1 MVESLEKK
9 LDLSRLSDFEISTLV
24 IERDCAAFRVER
36 IDELLNAIGQ
46 AKGFEDAA
54 KKDSA
59 AAKCDLPGSEDLSSL
74 PWKTYHTKEPARE
87 NEAAWIMSNTQGA
100 EVLLSLLKTKG
111 SKVRVGNHEYK
122 LTGKDHQFISRSPVR
137 RD

>member
-1 MVESLEKK
+1 VLEK
-9 LDLSRLSDFEISTLV
+9 LDFSKLSDFEIAMLL

-36 IDELLNAIGQ
+36 IDELLNDIGA

-59 AAKCDLPGSEDLSSL
+59 AAKCELPGSEDLRSL
-74 PWKTYHTKEPARE
+74 PWKTYHTKEAAKE
-87 NEAAWIMSNTQGA
+87 NDAAWIMSNTKGA

-111 SKVRVGNHEYK
+111 AKVRIGRFDYA
-122 LTGKDHQFISRSPVR
+122 LSGKDCQFISRSPVK
-137 RD
+137 